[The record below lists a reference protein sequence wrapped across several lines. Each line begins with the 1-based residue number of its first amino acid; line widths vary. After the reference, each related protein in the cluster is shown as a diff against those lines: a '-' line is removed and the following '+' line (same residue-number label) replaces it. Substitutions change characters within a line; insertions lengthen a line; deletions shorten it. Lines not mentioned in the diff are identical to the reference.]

1 MAYPRARRLDHIKP
15 FRVMELLARAR
26 ELEAQGRDIVHME
39 VGEPDFPTAEPVVEA
54 GVRAL
59 REGRTGY
66 TPACGLPELRQ
77 AIAAHYRRTSGVVV
91 DPSRILITPGASG
104 ALLLALALVADAGDG
119 VLVPDPGYPCNRH
132 FVQHLDAR
140 AIPVPATAERRF
152 QPGPDDLEKAWDARC
167 VAAMVASPANPTG
180 TMLAPG
186 QGAALHDW
194 LEARRGV
201 LIVDE
206 IYHGLVYG
214 AAPPTILAERQS
226 VLVVNS
232 FSKYFGMTGWRLG
245 WLVVPD
251 GMQQD
256 AEKLAQNL
264 FIAASTPAQYAAL
277 ACFEQPAL
285 DIFERRR
292 LAFAERR
299 DWLLQAVREIGFRL
313 PAEPEGAFYLYADSS
328 GLAADSQALCHG
340 LLEHAGVAITPGLDF
355 GRMDAAGHVRFAY
368 TSSLERLQLGV
379 DRMAE
384 WLQR

>member
-1 MAYPRARRLDHIKP
+1 MTLPRARRLDYIKP
-15 FRVMELLARAR
+15 FQVMELLARAR

-54 GVRAL
+54 GIRAL
-59 REGRTGY
+59 RAGRTGY
-66 TPACGLPELRQ
+66 TPACGLPALRE
-77 AIAAHYRRTSGVVV
+77 AIAAHYQRTSGVTV
-91 DPSRILITPGASG
+91 DPSRILVTPGASG
-104 ALLLALALVADAGDG
+104 ALLLALALVANAGDG

-140 AIPVPATAERRF
+140 AIALPATAEQRF
-152 QPGPDDLEKAWDARC
+152 QPEPHDLAAVWDGHC

-186 QGAALHDW
+186 QGARLHDW
-194 LEARRGV
+194 LAARGAA

-214 AAPPTILAERQS
+214 EAPPTVLTERQS

-245 WLVVPD
+245 WLVVPE
-251 GMQQD
+251 GLQQD

-264 FIAASTPAQYAAL
+264 YIAASTPAQYAAL

-285 DIFERRR
+285 EIFEQRRQ
-292 LAFAERR
+292 AFAGRR
-299 DWLLQAVREIGFRL
+299 DWLSKAVHEIGFRL
-313 PAEPEGAFYLYADSS
+313 PVEPEGAFYLYADSS
-328 GLAADSQALCHG
+328 ALAEDSQALCHA

-355 GRMDAAGHVRFAY
+355 GELGAAAHVRFAY

-379 DRMAE
+379 QRMAD
-384 WLQR
+384 WLRR